1 MENSEIINKAI
12 EYVKRCYGSPDI
24 SVGKVAE
31 NAGFSLDYFSRIFL
45 AHTGFTVSGYI
56 NYQRLKKAAI
66 RLRMTDDS
74 ILETALNV
82 GFESHEGFIK
92 AFKKRYGMTPSE
104 YRNKNKSTTLN
115 LADVSDSS
123 VVSRFLYENPDL
135 KPLPD
140 SVWDDLLERD
150 FKLYAYLF
158 ECAAAQGVSLAEYC
172 DGENKALLYLFDDL
186 SGTLPVNII
195 SDNSD
200 MAVKL
205 INRFIANF
213 PNTALT
219 STLSPDEMKGAFEG
233 AGLIP
238 THVRVIS
245 HYCGEKPKCDLP
257 DGIAVK
263 RLCQADI
270 PKIEKVEDRLP
281 RGYARHLMSPHDYA
295 DSNVL
300 EYGVF
305 KKGEIIMIA
314 GCGLSDRS
322 GTAINDSISYYLT
335 AEKPDNNVFRQVFAA
350 IVADVID
357 LGAVPYDDNQ
367 YGKYAENHGGFT
379 ALDMGFEPVGYVY
392 RLSAQREMNTE
403 MHK

>member
-1 MENSEIINKAI
+1 MENTEIINKAV
-12 EYVKRCYGSPDI
+12 EYAKRCCCSPDI
-24 SVGKVAE
+24 SVSEVAE

-56 NYQRLKKAAI
+56 NYQRLKKAAV
-66 RLRMTDDS
+66 RLRMTNDS
-74 ILETALNV
+74 ILETALNA

-115 LADVSDSS
+115 LADVSDST

-150 FKLYAYLF
+150 FKFYAYLF
-158 ECAAAQGVSLAEYC
+158 ECAAAQGVRLAEYS
-172 DGENKALLYLFDDL
+172 DGEDKALLYLFDDL

-195 SDNSD
+195 SDKPD
-200 MAVKL
+200 TAVKL
-205 INRFIANF
+205 IKRFLESF

-219 STLSPDEMKGAFEG
+219 SALSPDEMKSAFEN
-233 AGLIP
+233 AGLTP

-245 HYCGEKPKCDLP
+245 HYCGEKPKYSLLE
-257 DGIAVK
+257 GITVK

-270 PKIEKVEDRLP
+270 PEIEKVEDKLP
-281 RGYARHLMSPHDYA
+281 RGYARHLTSPSDYA
-295 DSNVL
+295 DPNVL

-305 KKGEIIMIA
+305 KNGSIIMIA

-322 GTAINDSISYYLT
+322 GTVINDSITYYLT
-335 AEKPDNNVFRQVFAA
+335 AEKPDNNLFRQVFAA
-350 IVADVID
+350 VVADVID

-367 YGKYAENHGGFT
+367 YGKYAESHGGFT

-392 RLSAQREMNTE
+392 RF
-403 MHK
+403 

>member
-1 MENSEIINKAI
+1 MENTEIINKAV
-12 EYVKRCYGSPDI
+12 EYAKRCCCSPDI
-24 SVGKVAE
+24 SVSEVAE

-56 NYQRLKKAAI
+56 NYQRLKKAAV
-66 RLRMTDDS
+66 RLRMTNDS

-158 ECAAAQGVSLAEYC
+158 ECAAAQGVRLAEYS
-172 DGENKALLYLFDDL
+172 DGEDKALFYLFDDL

-195 SDNSD
+195 SDKPD
-200 MAVKL
+200 TAVKL
-205 INRFIANF
+205 IKRFLASF

-219 STLSPDEMKGAFEG
+219 SALSPDEMKSAFES
-233 AGLIP
+233 AGLTP

-245 HYCGEKPKCDLP
+245 HYCGEKPKYSLP
-257 DGIAVK
+257 EGITVK

-270 PKIEKVEDRLP
+270 PEIEKVEDRLP
-281 RGYARHLMSPHDYA
+281 RGYARHLTSPHDYA
-295 DSNVL
+295 DPNVL

-305 KKGEIIMIA
+305 KNGSIIMFA

-322 GTAINDSISYYLT
+322 GTVINDSITYYLT
-335 AEKPDNNVFRQVFAA
+335 AEKPDNNLFRQVFAA
-350 IVADVID
+350 VVADVID

-392 RLSAQREMNTE
+392 RF
-403 MHK
+403 

>member
-1 MENSEIINKAI
+1 MENTEIINKAV
-12 EYVKRCYGSPDI
+12 EYAKRCCCSPDI
-24 SVGKVAE
+24 SVSEVAE

-66 RLRMTDDS
+66 RLRMTNDS

-92 AFKKRYGMTPSE
+92 AFKKRYGMAPSE

-150 FKLYAYLF
+150 FKFYAYLF
-158 ECAAAQGVSLAEYC
+158 ECAAAQGVRLAEYS
-172 DGENKALLYLFDDL
+172 DGEDKALFYLFDDL

-195 SDNSD
+195 SDKPD
-200 MAVKL
+200 TAVKL
-205 INRFIANF
+205 IKRFLASF

-219 STLSPDEMKGAFEG
+219 SALSPDEMKSAFES
-233 AGLIP
+233 AGLTP

-245 HYCGEKPKCDLP
+245 HYCGEKPKYSLP
-257 DGIAVK
+257 EGITVK

-270 PKIEKVEDRLP
+270 PEIEKVEDRLP
-281 RGYARHLMSPHDYA
+281 RGYARHLTSPHDYA
-295 DSNVL
+295 DPNVL

-305 KKGEIIMIA
+305 KNGGIIMIA

-322 GTAINDSISYYLT
+322 GTVINDSITYYLT
-335 AEKPDNNVFRQVFAA
+335 AEKPDNNLFRQVFAA
-350 IVADVID
+350 VVADVID

-392 RLSAQREMNTE
+392 RL
-403 MHK
+403 

>member
-1 MENSEIINKAI
+1 MENTEIINKAV
-12 EYVKRCYGSPDI
+12 EYAKRCCCSPDI
-24 SVGKVAE
+24 SVSEIAE

-66 RLRMTDDS
+66 RLRMTNDS

-104 YRNKNKSTTLN
+104 YRNNNKSTTLN

-140 SVWDDLLERD
+140 SVWDDLFERD

-158 ECAAAQGVSLAEYC
+158 ECAVAQGVRLAEFS

-195 SDNSD
+195 SDTPD
-200 MAVKL
+200 VAVKL
-205 INRFIANF
+205 IKRFIERC

-219 STLSPDEMKGAFEG
+219 SALSPDEMKNAFES

-245 HYCGEKPKCDLP
+245 HYCGEKPKYDLP
-257 DGIAVK
+257 DGITVR

-270 PKIEKVEDRLP
+270 PEIEKVEDRLP
-281 RGYARHLMSPHDYA
+281 KGYARHLMSPDDYA
-295 DSNVL
+295 DPNVL

-305 KKGEIIMIA
+305 KNGSIIMIA
-314 GCGLSDRS
+314 GCGLSDYS
-322 GTAINDSISYYLT
+322 GTVINDSIAYYLT

-392 RLSAQREMNTE
+392 RF
-403 MHK
+403 

>member
-1 MENSEIINKAI
+1 MENTEIINKAV
-12 EYVKRCYGSPDI
+12 EYAKQCCCSPDI
-24 SVGKVAE
+24 SVSEVAE

-56 NYQRLKKAAI
+56 NYQRLKKAAV
-66 RLRMTDDS
+66 RLRMTNDS

-92 AFKKRYGMTPSE
+92 AFKKCYGMTPSE

-115 LADVSDSS
+115 LADVSDST

-158 ECAAAQGVSLAEYC
+158 ECAAAQGVRLAEYS

-195 SDNSD
+195 SDKPD
-200 MAVKL
+200 TAVKL
-205 INRFIANF
+205 IKRFLESF

-219 STLSPDEMKGAFEG
+219 SALSPDEMKSAFES
-233 AGLIP
+233 AGLTP

-245 HYCGEKPKCDLP
+245 HYCGEKPKYSLP
-257 DGIAVK
+257 EGITVK

-270 PKIEKVEDRLP
+270 PEIEKVEDRLP
-281 RGYARHLMSPHDYA
+281 RGYARHLTSPHDYA
-295 DSNVL
+295 DPNVL

-305 KKGEIIMIA
+305 KNGGIIMIA

-322 GTAINDSISYYLT
+322 GTVINDSITYYLT
-335 AEKPDNNVFRQVFAA
+335 AEKPDNNLFRQVFAA
-350 IVADVID
+350 VVADVID

-367 YGKYAENHGGFT
+367 YGKYAESHGGFT

-392 RLSAQREMNTE
+392 RF
-403 MHK
+403 

>member
-1 MENSEIINKAI
+1 MENSEIINKAV
-12 EYVKRCYGSPDI
+12 EYAKRCCCSPDI
-24 SVGKVAE
+24 SVSEVAE

-56 NYQRLKKAAI
+56 NYQRLKKAAV
-66 RLRMTDDS
+66 RLRMTNDS
-74 ILETALNV
+74 ILETALNA

-115 LADVSDSS
+115 LADVSDST

-158 ECAAAQGVSLAEYC
+158 ECAAAQGVRLAEYS

-195 SDNSD
+195 SDKPD
-200 MAVKL
+200 TAVKL
-205 INRFIANF
+205 IKRFLENF

-219 STLSPDEMKGAFEG
+219 SALSPDKMKSAFEG
-233 AGLIP
+233 AGLTP

-245 HYCGEKPKCDLP
+245 HYCGEKPKYSLP
-257 DGIAVK
+257 EGITVK

-270 PKIEKVEDRLP
+270 PEIEKVEDKLS
-281 RGYARHLMSPHDYA
+281 RGYARHLTSPSDYT
-295 DSNVL
+295 DPNVL
-300 EYGVF
+300 EYGVL
-305 KKGEIIMIA
+305 KNGGIIMIA

-322 GTAINDSISYYLT
+322 GTVINDSITYYLT
-335 AEKPDNNVFRQVFAA
+335 AENPDNNLYRQVFAA
-350 IVADVID
+350 VVADVID

-392 RLSAQREMNTE
+392 RF
-403 MHK
+403 

>member
-1 MENSEIINKAI
+1 MENTEIINKAV
-12 EYVKRCYGSPDI
+12 EYAKRCCCSPDI
-24 SVGKVAE
+24 SVSEVAE

-66 RLRMTDDS
+66 RLRMTNDS

-158 ECAAAQGVSLAEYC
+158 ECAAAQGVRLAEYS
-172 DGENKALLYLFDDL
+172 DGEDKALFYLFDDL

-195 SDNSD
+195 SDKPD
-200 MAVKL
+200 TAVKL
-205 INRFIANF
+205 IKRFLASF

-219 STLSPDEMKGAFEG
+219 SALSPDEMKSAFES
-233 AGLIP
+233 AGLTP

-245 HYCGEKPKCDLP
+245 HYCGEKPKYSLP
-257 DGIAVK
+257 EGITVK

-270 PKIEKVEDRLP
+270 PEIEKVEDRLP
-281 RGYARHLMSPHDYA
+281 RGYARHLTSPCDYA
-295 DSNVL
+295 DPNVL

-305 KKGEIIMIA
+305 KNGEIIMIA

-322 GTAINDSISYYLT
+322 GTVINDSITYYLT
-335 AEKPDNNVFRQVFAA
+335 AEKPDNNLFRQVFAA
-350 IVADVID
+350 VVADVID

-392 RLSAQREMNTE
+392 RF
-403 MHK
+403 